1 MKVYDLPTPSLLV
14 DVHAFDRNVAT
25 MAKRWPGE
33 KLRPH
38 VKAFKST
45 ALAARL
51 AENGHRGFCC
61 ATVREMMGMAAAGLG
76 DDLLLANESLD
87 LTRLTSVIESGV
99 GAHHGGRRLG
109 GDDRRRGEGAR
120 ARGADRRHGRAC
132 RAAGASRRTPGGS
145 PTSPARRASAC
156 AA

>member
-1 MKVYDLPTPSLLV
+1 
-14 DVHAFDRNVAT
+14 

-33 KLRPH
+33 RLRPH

-51 AENGHRGFCC
+51 AEAGHRAFCC

-87 LTRLTSVIESGV
+87 LAPAHVDRRERRGPHHRRGRL
-99 GAHHGGRRLG
+99 RR
-109 GDDRRRGEGAR
+109 DDRRRRQGA
-120 ARGADRRHGRAC
+120 
-132 RAAGASRRTPGGS
+132 ASPR
-145 PTSPARRASAC
+145 C
-156 AA
+156 